1 MDKKITILDVADAL
15 GVSKTTVS
23 RAISGKGRI
32 GEETRKRVME
42 YIEANGYKPNVI
54 AKSLAQS
61 KTYNIAMI
69 MPADC
74 NASELPFFQTCMYG
88 VCEAAAERD
97 YDVLAVYVSENNTK
111 NLERV
116 LVNNKIDG
124 VIMSRTTVDDGI
136 TEMIKSK
143 EIPFVAIGDT
153 KDSGIVR
160 VDHDHRSACRE
171 LTEYILENTSGKVA
185 LIGGNN
191 AHMVTR
197 NRYLGFTEA
206 FQAANIRI
214 DPELVYLNAEDNDS
228 IENITG
234 ELLSKGAKCIVCMDD
249 MICARVLQ
257 KLQRDHISVP
267 GEVKVASFYN
277 SSLLDSH
284 VPAVTTLNFDVKK
297 LGEVAAKVLT
307 DIIEGGETPE
317 ITLLPYEISIR
328 ETT

>member
-32 GEETRKRVME
+32 GEETRKKVIE

-69 MPADC
+69 MPSDC

-88 VCEAAAERD
+88 VCEVAAERD
-97 YDVLAVYVSENNTK
+97 YDVLAVYVSESNTK
-111 NLERV
+111 NLERI

-136 TEMIKSK
+136 AAMIKRK
-143 EIPFVAIGDT
+143 EIPFVAIGNTEDT
-153 KDSGIVR
+153 GIVR

-171 LTEYILENTSGKVA
+171 LTSYILKSGTEKVA

-197 NRYLGFTEA
+197 SRYLGFADA
-206 FQAANIRI
+206 FRAADIRI
-214 DPELVYLNAEDNDS
+214 NPELVYLNVENNNS
-228 IENITG
+228 IESITG
-234 ELLSKGAKCIVCMDD
+234 ELLSKGAECIVCMDD

-257 KLQRDHISVP
+257 KLQRDGVSVP
-267 GEVKVASFYN
+267 EGVKVASFYN

-284 VPAVTTLNFDVKK
+284 VPAVTSLNFDVKK
-297 LGEVAAKVLT
+297 LGEVAATVLT
-307 DIIEGGETPE
+307 EIIEGRETAE

>member
-1 MDKKITILDVADAL
+1 MDKKITILDVAEAL
-15 GVSKTTVS
+15 GVSTTTVS

-32 GEETRKRVME
+32 GEETRRRVME

-61 KTYNIAMI
+61 KAYNIAMI

-97 YDVLAVYVSENNTK
+97 YDVLAVYVSEGNTK
-111 NLERV
+111 NLERI

-124 VIMSRTTVDDGI
+124 VIMSRTTVDDSVLS
-136 TEMIKSK
+136 MIKGK

-153 KDSGIVR
+153 KDKGIVR

-171 LTEYILENTSGKVA
+171 LTSHILKSGADKVA

-191 AHMVTR
+191 THMVTR
-197 NRYLGFTEA
+197 SRYHGFADAFEA
-206 FQAANIRI
+206 HSERI
-214 DPELVYLNAEDNDS
+214 DPELVYLNVEDNDS

-234 ELLSKGAKCIVCMDD
+234 ELMAKNVKCIVCMDD

-257 KLQRDHISVP
+257 KLQRDGVSVP
-267 GEVKVASFYN
+267 KDVKVASFYN
-277 SSLLDSH
+277 SALLDSH
-284 VPAVTTLNFDVKK
+284 VPAVTTLSFDVKK
-297 LGEVAAKVLT
+297 LGEVAARVLT
-307 DIIEGGETPE
+307 DIIEGEKTSE
-317 ITLLPYEISIR
+317 ITLLPYEICIR